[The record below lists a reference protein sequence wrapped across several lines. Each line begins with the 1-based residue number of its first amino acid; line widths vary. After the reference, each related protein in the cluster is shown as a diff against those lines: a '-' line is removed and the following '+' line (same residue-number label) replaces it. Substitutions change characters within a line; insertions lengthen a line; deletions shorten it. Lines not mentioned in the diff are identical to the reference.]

1 MGIAVKITS
10 PQGTEEV
17 IPLGNSELSV
27 DAVAGASY
35 RLVDTESPDLSFE
48 AIIRRLGDDLV
59 IDVLGTNSDVR
70 LVDYFFVC
78 ELDYRGCSIEL
89 ESMGGPLG
97 ELLTPDNESTTELSD
112 GSVLLWASPPASTAV
127 ASTDQAEE
135 RPLVQQQSEAVDLSD
150 GSTLPW
156 TTIGLAGGGVLAL
169 AALASGGGGGGGNDT
184 AVGADR
190 AGRGTLANRSI
201 SLAQVESDAPAP
213 VDDDGNPTTG
223 PGIEISPGPIPAGG
237 QTNDATPTLS
247 GSLDAELTAGQR
259 VAVYRDGQ
267 EIGQAEVQGLQ
278 WRFTDSDV
286 PAGQRAYA
294 ARIADNDGNQSPLTD
309 DFVLTIDGTAPNAP
323 VVQAVTGDNIV
334 SAEEAAAGVAVVG
347 STEAGATVVAQWG
360 QSSVTGQ
367 ADDSGQFVL
376 QFTPENLPTG
386 GVQSLSVTATDAF
399 GNVSEATSTS
409 VRLSADNG
417 IIFTGVVDDVPENTG
432 RFDSGA
438 SINDST
444 PTVVGVLD
452 RTLEPGQSVQIIR
465 NGVFVGTAEVEGTN
479 WSFTDGRLANGT
491 YRHTA
496 RIIDGDGS
504 VAATTEQT
512 FVFEVDVSAPP
523 RPSIDAVDTSNNRVT
538 DASAAD
544 GVQVRGEAEAGTTV
558 TVTWGNANQSTRVDA
573 DGDWQLTFETVP
585 VGNGRSI
592 IRAVSEDDAGN
603 QSQQRAEFVR
613 TSVDDGLRSDTDN
626 DDDDD
631 DDDADGSSV
640 VISAADVLESSSA
653 LSLSGDSSEAG
664 RTDGDVQSA
673 AGPQTYAGD
682 ATLSASG
689 SPVVADTFA
698 NRIDSGF

>member
-1 MGIAVKITS
+1 MAIAVKITS

-17 IPLGNSELSV
+17 IPLANSELSV
-27 DAVAGASY
+27 DAVAGARY

-48 AIIRRLGDDLV
+48 AIIRRLGDDLL
-59 IDVLGTNSDVR
+59 IDVLGTDADVR

-112 GSVLLWASPPASTAV
+112 GSVLLWASPPAGTAV
-127 ASTDQAEE
+127 ASADQAQESA
-135 RPLVQQQSEAVDLSD
+135 PLQRQSEAIELSE
-150 GSTLPW
+150 GSALPW
-156 TTIGLAGGGVLAL
+156 AKIGLAGGGVLAL
-169 AALASGGGGGGGNDT
+169 AALAGGGGGGGGSDT

-201 SLAQVESDAPAP
+201 SLARIESDAPAP
-213 VDDDGNPTTG
+213 VDDDGNSTTG
-223 PGIEISPGPIPAGG
+223 AGIEISPGPIAAGG
-237 QTNDATPTLS
+237 QTNDSTPTLS

-267 EIGQAEVQGLQ
+267 EVGQAEVQGLQ

-286 PAGQRAYA
+286 PAGERAYA

-309 DFVLTIDGTAPNAP
+309 DFVLTIDGSAPDAP
-323 VVQAVTGDNIV
+323 VVQAVTGDNVV

-347 STEAGATVVAQWG
+347 SAEAGSTVVAQWG
-360 QSSVTGQ
+360 QSSVSGQ
-367 ADDSGQFVL
+367 GDGSGQFVL
-376 QFTPENLPTG
+376 QFTPENLPAA

-399 GNVSEATSTS
+399 GNVSEAASSS

-417 IIFTGVVDDVPENTG
+417 IAVTGVVDDVPENTG

-438 SINDST
+438 TINDST
-444 PTVVGVLD
+444 PTLVGVLD
-452 RTLEPGQSVQIIR
+452 RTLQSGQSVQIIR
-465 NGVFVGTAEVEGTN
+465 NGVFVGNAEVEGLN
-479 WSFTDGRLANGT
+479 WSFTDGRLANGS
-491 YRHTA
+491 YRHTV
-496 RIIDGDGS
+496 RVINGDGS
-504 VAATTEQT
+504 VAATTEES
-512 FVFEVDVSAPP
+512 FVFDMDVSAPS
-523 RPSIDAVDTSNNRVT
+523 RPSIQAVDTSNNRVT

-558 TVTWGNANQSTRVDA
+558 TVSWGNANQSSRVDA

-585 VGNGRSI
+585 VGNGTSI

-603 QSQQRAEFVR
+603 QSIQRAEFVR
-613 TSVDDGLRSDTDN
+613 TNVDDDLRSDPDS

-631 DDDADGSSV
+631 DDDADGNSL
-640 VISAADVLESSSA
+640 VISAADLLESSSA
-653 LSLSGDSSEAG
+653 ASLPGGNGDAG
-664 RTDGDVQSA
+664 SADGDVQQA
-673 AGPQTYAGD
+673 ASPQIYAED

-689 SPVVADTFA
+689 SPVIADTFA
-698 NRIDSGF
+698 NRIESGF